1 MSRGKRS
8 LRTLVQRFWEAVVP
22 RGDARKPRGRSYAEF
37 LDRLGMVLPAEIKLL
52 DAAAQG
58 GPASM
63 GATRPSEMTAANQIR
78 PAFLRFLALGGD
90 ERACVHERGLRLQGA
105 WISGD
110 LDFEACRL
118 AVPIRLDWCN
128 IEGRLSLRDADL
140 PGLFLERTSIQGIDA
155 ERCNCRGSVHIND
168 TVIDGEA
175 FLRGARIGG
184 DFDCVGSHF
193 VGEADDCLH
202 CDRVQISGDV
212 VLGQPFNNNALY
224 AHRGVNFSGAQVDG
238 DFRSNGVTFGGEVWF
253 IGTRIKGDLDL
264 SRISLTHG
272 RSELVLTRAD
282 IGGRIFFRKVTG
294 AAKSITLRAASVAA
308 IVDDMDGW
316 KIADE
321 LLLDGFRYNRF
332 VDTNIQ
338 DGSEVW
344 VHHSSPT
351 DSKSRIEWLD
361 RQRAE
366 DPTTDFKPQP
376 WEQLIKVLREIGLED
391 RAKTVAIA
399 KQDRIHKP
407 KRLSEALHRIYGW
420 LCRYGYRP
428 SLLIV
433 WALLVA
439 LIGAI
444 LFQRAAV
451 LGVMAPTDWRVIAD
465 TTDPGCRP
473 ERGGNWTTCQSLHR
487 RGYPSFDPVVY
498 SFDLIVPVIATQQTK
513 DWAPAT
519 TWRCQHRNLL
529 GFCVLPLQE
538 NVISTTSGY
547 WWLGLAF
554 WLLARIVTL
563 AGWAF
568 GLMFVAIV
576 SGLIKRD

>member
-1 MSRGKRS
+1 M
-8 LRTLVQRFWEAVVP
+8 P
-22 RGDARKPRGRSYAEF
+22 RADARKPRGRSYAEF
-37 LDRLGMVLPAEIKLL
+37 LDRLGMLLPAEIKLL
-52 DAAAQG
+52 DASARG

-63 GATRPSEMTAANQIR
+63 GATRPSGMTAMNQIR
-78 PAFLRFLALGGD
+78 PSFLRFLALGGD

-110 LDFEACRL
+110 LDFEACQL
-118 AVPIRLDWCN
+118 AVPIRLEWCN
-128 IEGRLSLRDADL
+128 IEGRLTLRDANL
-140 PGLFLERTSIQGIDA
+140 PGLFLERTSIQEIDA
-155 ERCNCRGSVHIND
+155 ERLNCRGSVHIKD
-168 TVIDGEA
+168 TVIHGQF

-184 DFDCVGSHF
+184 DFECEGSHF
-193 VGEADDCLH
+193 VGEAGGCLH

-212 VLGQPFNNNALY
+212 VLGQPYNNNALY
-224 AHRGVNFSGAQVDG
+224 AHHGVNFSGAQVDG
-238 DFRSNGVTFGGEVWF
+238 DFRSNGATFGGEVWF
-253 IGTRIKGDLDL
+253 IGAKIKGDLDL
-264 SRISLTHG
+264 SRISLTHDLSRISPTHG

-294 AAKSITLRAASVAA
+294 AAQSITLRGASVAA
-308 IVDDMDGW
+308 VVDDKDSW

-332 VDTNIQ
+332 VDTDIQ
-338 DGSEVW
+338 DGSDAW

-361 RQRAE
+361 RQRAQ
-366 DPTTDFKPQP
+366 DLTTDFKPQP

-391 RAKTVAIA
+391 GAKTVAIA
-399 KQDRIHKP
+399 KQDRIHKS
-407 KRLSEALHRIYGW
+407 KRVSELLHRIYGW
-420 LCRYGYRP
+420 LCGYGYWP

-433 WALLVA
+433 WAFVVA
-439 LIGAI
+439 LTGAG
-444 LFQRAAV
+444 LFQAAAV
-451 LGVMAPTDWRVIAD
+451 LGVMAPTDWRIVAD

-529 GFCVLPLQE
+529 GFCQLPLQE

-547 WWLGLAF
+547 WLLGLAF
-554 WLLARIVTL
+554 WLLARFVTL